1 MKKLTIE
8 HVIRRILTEQSAES
22 ETYKWKVPVVIKPNL
37 SAGGSGKSESLDVGA
52 VFTFRVKA
60 RATKTDGRVASKA
73 DVQTAIQNSIN
84 ESSILQPYLTG
95 NFMFIRSEDQRD
107 AQRNYLYNFWVVPK
121 AYVEDI
127 LWVYTDKISKGN
139 PVEYTIFNDVL
150 GLPSQGSRGSTFS
163 TNDLNLKN
171 KALSV
176 SVNQIIQ
183 DINLKPL
190 SDVIDLPYVDSKRYA
205 RAYRWI
211 SELRSLNDR
220 VDSADLISPDVLNK
234 KIPNETQVKNLTIAI
249 NNKSIFYINEYKG
262 QSGEW
267 QQDMYFTG
275 TFNVKT
281 SMPVSGKLESITDL
295 EPLPTYIGTLKSTG
309 ERSKIPLTRGDK
321 DTNDYYSVLTN
332 MDLDTGTAKDL
343 LVSINTEFGT
353 PFTRTTDEV
362 TTYVASARFTGTIQ
376 NGKLASGQLIAI
388 DSEINGMYDGDFKNN
403 KYYNGVWSENG
414 KPVSR
419 YRNGIETDYVVYE
432 GSVTTTSSEYYIRT
446 LQLEMIT
453 MFEFNKEFFKDFAI
467 VNDINKFIQRGPTG
481 QWDGLM
487 ESLTQFIAVV
497 ASWIAYKVDLMEPKY
512 ATAYEASKTIVK
524 AGLHQW
530 IIQHQTTIIK
540 DTPEPSVEPK

>member
-22 ETYKWKVPVVIKPNL
+22 ETYNWKVPVVIKPNL

-95 NFMFIRSEDQRD
+95 NFMFIRSADQRD

-127 LWVYTDKISKGN
+127 LWVYTDKISKVNDEELGR
-139 PVEYTIFNDVL
+139 FNDAL
-150 GLPSQGSRGSTFS
+150 GLPSHGATSLTIDSNADT
-163 TNDLNLKN
+163 LMLKN
-171 KALSV
+171 KTLGV
-176 SVNQIIQ
+176 TVNEIISR
-183 DINLKPL
+183 INLEPL

-211 SELRSLNDR
+211 SELRSLNAR
-220 VDSADLISPDVLNK
+220 VDSTDLISPDALNK
-234 KIPNETQVKNLTIAI
+234 KIPNETQVVALPIRI
-249 NNKSIFYINEYKG
+249 DSKSIFYIDDEKFGNLSLE
-262 QSGEW
+262 
-267 QQDMYFTG
+267 FTG

-281 SMPVSGKLESITDL
+281 STPVSGKLTDIISDQ
-295 EPLPTYIGTLKSTG
+295 PVFNGTLKSTG
-309 ERSKIPLTRGDK
+309 KPSTAGLQNTFG
-321 DTNDYYSVLTN
+321 YSVLTD

-343 LVSINTEFGT
+343 VVSLDPEFGT
-353 PFTRTTDEV
+353 PAIKTNDKI
-362 TTYVASARFTGTIQ
+362 TYHFPSAKFTGTIQ
-376 NGKLASGQLIAI
+376 NGKLSSGQLVAL
-388 DSEINGMYDGDFKNN
+388 DSEVNAMYDGDFKNN
-403 KYYNGVWSENG
+403 KFYNGVLSENG

-481 QWDGLM
+481 VWDGLM

-497 ASWIAYKVDLMEPKY
+497 ANWIAYKVDLMEPKY

-540 DTPEPSVEPK
+540 DTPEPSVEPR